1 MVRLLAHTRS
11 GERRSQTNFSR
22 FIGSR
27 NPRPSVVAPTR
38 TSLHLSWTKTE
49 KSFGIPRCLEQKV
62 WALLAEARNQHANP
76 KPKNL
81 RQGERNPFNVVH
93 DDLATIPV
101 RGRRTASNIRFTS
114 PGLRRKVALANG
126 SNDEAHSCH
135 SRLSFPARPRQGP
148 CLLDLKLLGPERK
161 YTPLNQNH
169 QFGEEH
175 R

>member
-11 GERRSQTNFSR
+11 GERTSQTNFSR

-62 WALLAEARNQHANP
+62 LALLAEARDQHANP

-81 RQGERNPFNVVH
+81 LQGERNPFNVVH
-93 DDLATIPV
+93 DELPYQCVGDGQPRIFAL
-101 RGRRTASNIRFTS
+101 
-114 PGLRRKVALANG
+114 LRRGYGVRSPLQMG
-126 SNDEAHSCH
+126 PNDEAHRCH

-148 CLLDLKLLGPERK
+148 CLLGLKLLGPERK